1 MNVSAFESLAAHGQI
16 SFLVH
21 PLSDGIKCHI
31 ILSMLRDSLIKE
43 SLAVRIVVS
52 GDCGG
57 PTGDG
62 ESEKHTGRNK
72 GVSTPYKCHGR
83 IAPFSAALFASL
95 KAISSG

>member
-1 MNVSAFESLAAHGQI
+1 
-16 SFLVH
+16 
-21 PLSDGIKCHI
+21 
-31 ILSMLRDSLIKE
+31 MLRDSLIEE

-62 ESEKHTGRNK
+62 ESENHTGRK
-72 GVSTPYKCHGR
+72 KSVITPYKCHGR
-83 IAPFSAALFASL
+83 VAPIYTALFASL